1 MNFKDDFPI
10 LKNRDISYLDSGATT
25 QKPQCVIDAVENY
38 YKMYNANPHRGAY
51 SLSIEATEV
60 YETTRAKIAK
70 FINAENP
77 EQIIFSKN
85 ATESL
90 NLLAYSYGLDN
101 LQPEDEVVL
110 SIMEHHSNLVPWQ
123 YVTKKTG
130 STLKYMYINNEYEL
144 TREEIEEKITD
155 KTKIVGIT
163 HVSNVLG
170 TINNVKEI
178 INCAH
183 SKGAIVIVDA
193 SQSIPHMR
201 IDVQDLDADFLVF
214 SAHKM
219 LAPLGLGVLY
229 GKKSILDAM
238 RPFIMG
244 GDMIEYVYEQDTTFA
259 MLPNKF
265 EAGTQNVEAV
275 VGLGTAID
283 YIEKIGYDKIQEA
296 EKEVVSY
303 AREELSKLNYVK
315 MYITPNEEKHSA
327 VISFN
332 VEGVHPHDVASILD
346 SVGVCVRSGNHC
358 AQPLMRFLNIDS
370 TCRASFYLYNTK
382 EDVDRLVKGLEKT
395 YNMFKKF
402 HKN

>member
-1 MNFKDDFPI
+1 MDFKDDFPI

-60 YETTRAKIAK
+60 YENTRAKIAQ

-178 INCAH
+178 INYAH

-229 GKKSILDAM
+229 GKQSILDAM

-303 AREELSKLNYVK
+303 AREELSKLDFVK
-315 MYITPNEEKHSA
+315 MYITPNEENHSA

-395 YNMFKKF
+395 YNMFSKF
-402 HKN
+402 HKK

>member
-1 MNFKDDFPI
+1 MDFKDDFPI

-60 YETTRAKIAK
+60 YENTRAKIAK

-155 KTKIVGIT
+155 NTKIVGIT

-170 TINNVKEI
+170 TINNIKEI
-178 INCAH
+178 INYAH

-303 AREELSKLNYVK
+303 AREELSKLDFVK
-315 MYITPNEEKHSA
+315 MYITPNEENHSA

-395 YNMFKKF
+395 YNMFSKF
-402 HKN
+402 HKK

>member
-1 MNFKDDFPI
+1 MDFKDDFPI

-60 YETTRAKIAK
+60 YENTRAKIAK

-178 INCAH
+178 IKYAH

-229 GKKSILDAM
+229 GKQSILDAM

-395 YNMFKKF
+395 YNMFSKF
-402 HKN
+402 HKK

>member
-1 MNFKDDFPI
+1 MDFKDDFPI

-51 SLSIEATEV
+51 SLSIEATEM
-60 YETTRAKIAK
+60 YENTRAKITK

-178 INCAH
+178 IKYAH

-229 GKKSILDAM
+229 GKQSILDAM

-303 AREELSKLNYVK
+303 AREELSKLDFVK
-315 MYITPNEEKHSA
+315 MYITPNEENHSA

-395 YNMFKKF
+395 YNMFSKF
-402 HKN
+402 HKK

>member
-1 MNFKDDFPI
+1 MNYKDDFPI
-10 LKNRDISYLDSGATT
+10 LKNRNISYLDSGATT
-25 QKPQCVIDAVENY
+25 QKPQCVIDAIDNY
-38 YKMYNANPHRGAY
+38 YKNINANPHRGAY
-51 SLSIEATEV
+51 SLSIEATHE
-60 YETTRAKIAK
+60 YEFTRAKIAK

-90 NLLAYSYGLDN
+90 NLIAYSYGLDN
-101 LQPEDEVVL
+101 LQQNDEVVL

-130 STLKYMYINNEYEL
+130 STLKYIYINDEYEL

-155 KTKIVGIT
+155 NTKIVGIT

-178 INCAH
+178 IKYAH
-183 SKGAIVIVDA
+183 EKGAIVIVDA
-193 SQSIPHMR
+193 SQSIPHMK

-229 GKKSILDAM
+229 GKQSLLDTM

-259 MLPNKF
+259 QIPNKF

-275 VGLGTAID
+275 IGLGAAID
-283 YIEKIGYDKIQEA
+283 YIEKIGYDKIQEV

-303 AREELSKLNYVK
+303 ARKELSKLGFIK
-315 MYITPNEEKHSA
+315 MYITPNEANHSS

-332 VEGVHPHDVASILD
+332 INGVHPHDVASILD
-346 SVGVCVRSGNHC
+346 SEGVCVRSGNHC

-382 EDVDRLVKGLEKT
+382 EDVDKLVKALIKT
-395 YNMFKKF
+395 NDLFSKF

>member
-60 YETTRAKIAK
+60 YENTRAKIAK

-178 INCAH
+178 INYAH

-395 YNMFKKF
+395 YNMFSKF
-402 HKN
+402 HIK